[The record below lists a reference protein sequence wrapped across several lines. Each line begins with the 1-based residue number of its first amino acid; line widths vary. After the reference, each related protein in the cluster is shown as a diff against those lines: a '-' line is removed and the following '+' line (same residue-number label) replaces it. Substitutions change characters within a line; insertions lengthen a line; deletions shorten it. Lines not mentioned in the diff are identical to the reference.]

1 MSPIVASATVFAQ
14 INDSSSQ
21 WSYVAAGYGLVVLG
35 IIGFYVIYVTYSL
48 VHPVREPS
56 VHMQWLKASILSKR

>member
-1 MSPIVASATVFAQ
+1 MAPTQPTHVWVEASPGSRPFPGVLLE
-14 INDSSSQ
+14 
-21 WSYVAAGYGLVVLG
+21 WRRAGEEFEG
-35 IIGFYVIYVTYSL
+35 YVIYVTYSL